1 MVAPMSNVTVVERCI
16 EAISMRDVDTL
27 DELSTDDVEVHPLR
41 AMLEDTVYRGRP
53 GLDQW
58 MLDLEETWAELT
70 IEVHTIEETGPDAV
84 SALVTLHGRGHE
96 SDVPAAM
103 RVELVA
109 RLRDG
114 LVSHAATRTTG

>member
-1 MVAPMSNVTVVERCI
+1 MSNIGVVERCI
-16 EAISMRDVDTL
+16 QAISERDRETL
-27 DELSTDDVEVHPLR
+27 AELSTPDTVVRPLR
-41 AMLEDTVYRGRP
+41 AMLEDTVYRGYE

-58 MLDLEETWAELT
+58 MSDIAETWAELW
-70 IEVHTIEETGPDAV
+70 IEVEEITEPEPDLV

-96 SDVPAAM
+96 SQVPTQM

-114 LVSHAATRTTG
+114 LVVEASTVLRA